1 MRIGLIVPPGFAVLS
16 FAPLSVFEA
25 ANGVLGKP
33 FYEIHAV
40 SVTGGRIPNSFG
52 MEMQTVRVADGTFD
66 TLLVGS
72 PPELR
77 PQSPEL
83 LSFLRSAPATTRRIA
98 SICIG
103 AFILGDAGLLD
114 GRRATTHWLYA
125 NELQRRY
132 PKATVEMDRI
142 FIADGQIWTSAGM
155 TAGIAP

>member
-25 ANGVLGKP
+25 ANGVVGKP

-103 AFILGDAGLLD
+103 AFILGEAGLLD
-114 GRRATTHWLYA
+114 GEGDRGDGPHLHRRRSDLDVGGNDRWHRPGLRSHRA
-125 NELQRRY
+125 RY
-132 PKATVEMDRI
+132 RA
-142 FIADGQIWTSAGM
+142 
-155 TAGIAP
+155 